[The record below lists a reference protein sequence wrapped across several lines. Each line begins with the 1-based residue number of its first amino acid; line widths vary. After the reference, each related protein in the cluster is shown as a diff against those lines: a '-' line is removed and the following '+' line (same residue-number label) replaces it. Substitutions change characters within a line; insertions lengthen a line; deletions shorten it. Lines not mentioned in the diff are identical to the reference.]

1 MTLRK
6 SVSRTGLGLFFRARH
21 LPFQEHRDLLEASQH
36 WSSDR
41 LEELR
46 RRRLRTVLDAAS
58 ALPFYRDLHDG
69 THASG
74 TGVSGPE
81 DLPRL
86 PMLEKSALRALHA
99 GISPADAFERTT
111 AGTSGLP
118 TVILADPGA
127 QAAAL
132 AARSR
137 CYAWYGIEPGD
148 REARF
153 WGRPIQRPTLRS
165 ALKIQLL
172 NREPFDY
179 RDVDGDAVLEACR
192 RLDRSGAAYLYG
204 YASLILRLCRGLERT
219 GRRLRSAPKAAI
231 LTAEATTASE
241 RQWMGEILGCP
252 VVDEYGCS
260 EVDIIAFACPHGRRH
275 VMAENVVVETVPVDG
290 GMGLQEIVVTDL
302 NNVAMPLI
310 RYRLGDLVTLGQEA
324 CPCGRTLPVLATVDG
339 RSTRQYVRT
348 PDGRSVHANP
358 FPYFM
363 EEQQGEGAPLRR
375 FQIRQTALDRLE
387 VFLVLDDGAD
397 WAEPLERK
405 LKALVTKY
413 YGHEMV
419 LILHLVDD
427 IRPVPGAKFEYF
439 IALPDEPQP
448 GS

>member
-6 SVSRTGLGLFFRARH
+6 RISRTGLELYFLARR
-21 LPFQEHRDLLEASQH
+21 LPFREHRVLLEASEH
-36 WSSDR
+36 WSADR
-41 LEELR
+41 IEELR
-46 RRRLRTVLDAAS
+46 RNRLRTVLDAAS
-58 ALPFYRDLHDG
+58 ALPFYRDLHAG
-69 THASG
+69 AGIPVREVSG
-74 TGVSGPE
+74 TA
-81 DLPRL
+81 DLARL
-86 PMLEKSALRALHA
+86 PILEKGALRDLRAA
-99 GISPADAFERTT
+99 CSTTGAFERTT

-118 TVILADPGA
+118 TVVLADPGA

-137 CYAWYGIEPGD
+137 CYAWFGIESGD

-153 WGRPIQRPTLRS
+153 WGRPIQRPTLQS
-165 ALKIQLL
+165 AVKLQLL
-172 NREPFDY
+172 NRECFDY
-179 RDVDGDAVLEACR
+179 RDVDGDAILGACQ

-219 GRRLRSAPKAAI
+219 GRQLRFRPKAAI

-241 RQWMGEILGCP
+241 RHWIGEVLGCP

-260 EVDIIAFACPHGRRH
+260 EVDIIAFSCPHGRRH
-275 VMAENVVVETVPVDG
+275 VMAENVVVETIPVAG

-310 RYRLGDLVTLGQEA
+310 RYRLGDLVSLAEEP
-324 CPCGRTLPVLATVDG
+324 CPCGRMMPILATVDG

-363 EEQQGEGAPLRR
+363 EEQQAQGAPLRR

-387 VFLVLDDGAD
+387 VFLVLDEAD
-397 WAEPLERK
+397 AWAEPLERK

-413 YGHEMV
+413 YGREMV
-419 LILHLVDD
+419 LILHLVED